1 MATNLYF
8 RQNVKSEQNLVEDII
23 IESLKMYGQDV
34 YYLPRDIVNKD
45 PIFADDIPSR
55 FNSSYRIEMYIDN
68 PDGYDGEGNLFTK
81 FGIELRDQ
89 VTMTVSRRRWRQT
102 VQRHDNEISGDRPRE
117 GDLLYIP
124 MTKAMFE
131 ITEVKHE
138 MPFYQLSNLPTYKL
152 ICQKFEYS
160 DEQLNTGIEEIDA
173 VETQGYRQVLQL
185 GDSASR
191 GFLIGQTL
199 TQLLPSGAT
208 VSGEI
213 VYWNDSDNILEVAHV
228 GSDDDRFHLFVD
240 GVNVTSYDSDNVQ
253 IIRLV
258 TATDERLNQRGAQN
272 NEFDNVDF
280 IVFDE
285 NNPFGDPE
293 VL

>member
-1 MATNLYF
+1 MAINPYF
-8 RQNVKSEQNLVEDII
+8 RPNIKSEQNLIQDII

-89 VTMTVSRRRWRQT
+89 VTMTVSRLRWSQT
-102 VQRHDNEISGDRPRE
+102 VQRHDNEITGDRPRE

-152 ICQKFEYS
+152 ICQKFEYN
-160 DEQLNTGIEEIDA
+160 DEQLDTGIDEIDA

-185 GDSASR
+185 ADSAGR
-191 GFLIGQTL
+191 GFLVGQTV
-199 TQLLPSGAT
+199 TQLLPNGVT

-213 VYWNDSDNILEVAHV
+213 VYWDAADNVLEVAHI
-228 GSDDDRFHLFVD
+228 GSDDDRYHMFVN
-240 GVNVTSYDSDNVQ
+240 GINVTSYDSDNVQ

-258 TATDERLNQRGAQN
+258 TTTDEQLNQRGAQN
-272 NEFDNVDF
+272 TEFDDNDF
-280 IVFDE
+280 IDFTE
-285 NNPFGDPE
+285 QNPFGNPG
-293 VL
+293 